1 MLAFNFMIGSVFLVT
16 FLLLG
21 LNIAAAIIVTMT
33 VAMIVVDLMAL
44 MFFWKI
50 SLNAISLVNLVM
62 VCRKQQ
68 NVMYFTLVF
77 TLECSLIYAI
87 LFILIII

>member
-1 MLAFNFMIGSVFLVT
+1 MIGSVFLVT

-87 LFILIII
+87 LFIIIII

>member
-1 MLAFNFMIGSVFLVT
+1 MIGSVFLVT